1 MEPYLLERYDRQIRI
16 SGWDQWK
23 VSNSTVL
30 IAGVGATGCE
40 LAKNLCLA
48 GIGRLI
54 LVDNDVVELSNLNRQ
69 MLFDDSDIGLPKAIV
84 AREKLQKMNPYVKID
99 AYYED
104 LRKFDEFILK
114 DVDVFCSCLDNWA
127 TRRWLN
133 SLAVELKKPLV
144 DTAIEGLYG
153 NVQFVIPG
161 ETACL
166 ECHGDAL
173 IPKDTQLAE
182 CTLKRRKP
190 EDLAEDLRKN
200 KIEIPFELVKELFS
214 MGIKTIYDLKYT
226 PIERLQKENSKI
238 SEEIIRLRDLLK
250 PKLPAIQGGA
260 SIIAGV
266 ASLEVLKIIHG
277 GSIGKVTKHLIVYDG
292 VSQRLTKVALKRRE
306 DCFVCGHAMQE
317 GEPIEITVN
326 FDDYVWNLKEKV
338 SALFSIPDPEIQYK
352 KWILKDDQKLS
363 EINIK
368 SDDILYIHTSRRYT
382 PIAIKVSFIENSG
395 RA

>member
-16 SGWDQWK
+16 SGWDQLK
-23 VSNSTVL
+23 VSNSTILV
-30 IAGVGATGCE
+30 AGVGATGCE
-40 LAKNLCLA
+40 VAKNLCLA

-69 MLFDDSDIGLPKAIV
+69 MLFEDSDIGSPKAVV
-84 AREKLQKMNPYVKID
+84 AKERLQRINPYVRIE

-104 LRKFDEFILK
+104 LRKFDESMVK
-114 DVDVFCSCLDNWA
+114 DVDVICSCLDNWA

-153 NVQFVIPG
+153 NVQVVIPG

-166 ECHGDAL
+166 ECHGDTL

-182 CTLKRRKP
+182 CTLKRRRP

-214 MGIKTIYDLKYT
+214 MGIKTIYDLKYA
-226 PIERLQKENSKI
+226 PIDALQKEGSKI
-238 SEEIIRLRDLLK
+238 SEEIMKLRDLLK

-260 SIIAGV
+260 SVIAGI
-266 ASLEVLKIIHG
+266 ASLEVLKILHG

-292 VSQRLTKVALKRRE
+292 ASQRLTKVMLKRRE
-306 DCFVCGHAMQE
+306 DCFVCGDAMQGKPVE
-317 GEPIEITVN
+317 VTVSLE
-326 FDDYVWNLKEKV
+326 DRVWDLKEKV
-338 SALFSIPDPEIQYK
+338 SSLFGIPDPEIQYK
-352 KWILKDDQKLS
+352 RWMLKDEQKLS
-363 EINIK
+363 EINVK
-368 SDDILYIHTSRRYT
+368 SDDILYIHTSRRYM
-382 PIAIKVSFIENSG
+382 PIAIKVSFVEDNG